1 MFTPTTAKIFPL
13 HQRFGR
19 KQPGK
24 FAAAFPGS
32 CLAGHQKRFDH
43 TGQHA
48 YIHPSIFI
56 SSFLFKHMRRK
67 LLFLALATIALTHS
81 GLAQDSTRQRPAGG
95 RSGPRNFA
103 DVITRD
109 AITDKGLFNVHK
121 VADRYYFEIPDSLL
135 RRDFLW
141 ITRYA
146 AIPAGF
152 GGGYINAGSS
162 VNEQLVVWEKADNRI
177 LLRGKSTASFSADS
191 LPINISVQANN
202 YMPVLFSFDVAALN
216 REAGTSV
223 IDVTRLF
230 LTDVKAISGLPGSL
244 RTTYRVSRLDEA
256 RSAISSMKSFPL
268 NVEVRQDLSYDA
280 AEPPSQANSGTI
292 SVLMNQSIVL
302 LPKVPMQSRINDHRV
317 GYFNIRRIDYGSEA
331 YKADE
336 VSYIRRWRLEPKDVE
351 AYRRG
356 ELVEPVKPI
365 VYYLDPAT
373 PAKLRPY
380 IRAGVEAWQ
389 KVFETA
395 GFKNAILAKDP
406 PTAAE
411 DPDFNPEDVR
421 YSVIRYVASTTR
433 NAVGPSVSDPRSG
446 EIIESDIIW
455 YHNHLRSYRNRYL
468 LETGAANERA
478 RSLNTPMEELG
489 EMMKY
494 VITHEIGH
502 ALGLPHNMKASA
514 AYPVDSLRSAAFTAR
529 NGIAATIMDY
539 ARYNYV
545 AQPGD
550 KGVRF
555 VRQLGPYDHYA
566 INWGYRYLPDAQ
578 SAADEVPTLSKWIEE
593 KGGNPVYRFGSGE
606 SFDPE
611 SQTEDIGNDPV
622 KASTYAVQNLKAV
635 APKLYA
641 WTAGETNN
649 YEDLEELYG
658 ELTATFSRYIGHVV
672 TNIGGITNDRK
683 RPAQQ
688 GNVFTPV
695 PAPVQKASM
704 QWLLTH
710 AFSSPTWLN
719 QSKIVE
725 NIHHANHV
733 EEIRALQVRHLN
745 ALLSPDRMARLMEN
759 EIRKVD
765 YNAYDMV
772 NQLQQDIW
780 KELTTGSKI
789 DIYRR
794 NLQKAYIERLGQ
806 LLAPPPA
813 GPTAGTA
820 AASQRSASAT
830 PFNLSQSDIRSIAR
844 AQLVKLSQQL
854 KAAAP
859 RHSNDLT
866 RFHIDD
872 AVARIQTILNPDK

>member
-1 MFTPTTAKIFPL
+1 MKLRTLLPVVMLLLATS
-13 HQRFGR
+13 
-19 KQPGK
+19 
-24 FAAAFPGS
+24 AAFS
-32 CLAGHQKRFDH
+32 
-43 TGQHA
+43 
-48 YIHPSIFI
+48 
-56 SSFLFKHMRRK
+56 
-67 LLFLALATIALTHS
+67 
-81 GLAQDSTRQRPAGG
+81 QDSTRQRPPGG
-95 RSGPRNFA
+95 RSGIRNYT
-103 DVITRD
+103 DVVTKD
-109 AITDKGLFNVHK
+109 AITDAGLFNVHK
-121 VADRYYFEIPDSLL
+121 VGDRYYFEIPDSLL

-152 GGGYINAGSS
+152 GGGYVNAGSS
-162 VNEQLVVWEKADNRI
+162 VNEQMVIWERADNRI
-177 LLRGKSTASFSADS
+177 LLRSKSTSSFSADS

-202 YMPVLFSFDVAALN
+202 YMPVLFSFEIAAQN
-216 REAGTSV
+216 RDTRSSV

-230 LTDVKAISGLPGSL
+230 LTDVRAISGLTSSL
-244 RTTYRVSRLDEA
+244 RTTYRVTRLDEA
-256 RSAISSMKSFPL
+256 RSFINSVKSFPL
-268 NVEVRQDLSYDA
+268 NVEVRQDLSYEA
-280 AEPPSQANSGTI
+280 AEPPANSSTGTI

-302 LPKVPMQSRINDHRV
+302 LPKVPMQPRINDDRV
-317 GYFNIRRIDYGSEA
+317 GYFNINKIDYGSEA

-336 VSYIRRWRLEPKDVE
+336 ISYIRRWRLEPKDVP

-380 IRAGVEAWQ
+380 IKAGVEAWQ

-406 PTAAE
+406 PSPQE

-421 YSVIRYVASTTR
+421 YSVVRYVASTTR

-468 LETGAANERA
+468 LETGAANEKA
-478 RSLNTPMEELG
+478 RTLNTPMEELG

-514 AYPVDSLRSAAFTAR
+514 AYPVDSLRNASFTAR

-566 INWGYRYLPDAQ
+566 INWGYRYLPDAK
-578 SAADEVPTLSKWIEE
+578 SAQDEVPTLSKWIEE
-593 KGGNPVYRFGSGE
+593 KSGNPLYRFGSGE
-606 SFDPE
+606 AFDPE
-611 SQTEDIGNDPV
+611 SQTEDVGNDPV
-622 KASTYAVQNLKAV
+622 KASTYAVQNLKFV
-635 APKLYA
+635 ASKLYD

-649 YEDLEELYG
+649 YDDLEELYG

-672 TNIGGITNDRK
+672 TTIGGVQNERK
-683 RPAQQ
+683 RPNQK
-688 GNVFTPV
+688 GPVYTPV
-695 PAPVQKASM
+695 PAKEQMASM

-710 AFSSPTWLN
+710 AFSSPDWLY
-719 QSKIVE
+719 QSKIAA

-733 EEIRALQVRHLN
+733 EEVRSLQVRHLN

-759 EIRKVD
+759 DVRNVA
-765 YNAYDMV
+765 YNAADMMS
-772 NQLQQDIW
+772 QLQNGIW

-806 LLAPPPA
+806 LMAPPPA
-813 GPTAGTA
+813 ATGPA
-820 AASQRSASAT
+820 AAPASRPGGGT
-830 PFNLSQSDIRSIAR
+830 PFSLSQSDIRSIAR
-844 AQLVKLSQQL
+844 AYLVRLVQQL
-854 KAAAP
+854 KAVAP
-859 RHSNDLT
+859 KHTNDLT
-866 RFHIDD
+866 RYHIDD
-872 AVARIQTILNPDK
+872 SMARIDAILNPDK

>member
-1 MFTPTTAKIFPL
+1 MQMRLQSLVPVVMAVFMTY
-13 HQRFGR
+13 
-19 KQPGK
+19 
-24 FAAAFPGS
+24 
-32 CLAGHQKRFDH
+32 
-43 TGQHA
+43 TGF
-48 YIHPSIFI
+48 S
-56 SSFLFKHMRRK
+56 
-67 LLFLALATIALTHS
+67 
-81 GLAQDSTRQRPAGG
+81 QDSTRQRTAGA
-95 RSGPRNFA
+95 RSGARNYS
-103 DVITRD
+103 DVITKD

-121 VADRYYFEIPDSLL
+121 VGDRYYFEIPDSLL

-152 GGGYINAGSS
+152 GGGYVNAGSS
-162 VNEQLVVWEKADNRI
+162 VNEQLVIWEKADNRI
-177 LLRGKSTASFSADS
+177 LLRSKSTSSFSADS

-202 YMPVLFSFDVAALN
+202 YMPVLFSFDVAAIN
-216 REAGTSV
+216 RDARSSV

-230 LTDVKAISGLPGSL
+230 LTDVRAISGMTSAI
-244 RTTYRVSRLDEA
+244 RTTYRVTRLDEA
-256 RSAISSMKSFPL
+256 RSFITSAKSFPL
-268 NVEVRQDLSYDA
+268 NVEVRQDLSYEA
-280 AEPPSQANSGTI
+280 AEPPTNSSTGTI

-302 LPKVPMQSRINDHRV
+302 LPKVPMQPRINDDRV
-317 GYFNIRRIDYGSEA
+317 GYFNINKIDYGSEA

-336 VSYIRRWRLEPKDVE
+336 ISYIRRWRMEPKDMA

-373 PAKLRPY
+373 PARLRPY
-380 IRAGVEAWQ
+380 IKAGVEAWQ

-406 PTAAE
+406 PTAQE

-468 LETGAANERA
+468 LETGAANPKA
-478 RSLNTPMEELG
+478 RTLNTPIEDLG

-514 AYPVDSLRSAAFTAR
+514 AYPVDSLRSATFTQK

-555 VRQLGPYDHYA
+555 IRQLGPYDHYV
-566 INWGYRYLPDAQ
+566 INWGYRYLPDAK
-578 SAADEVPTLSKWIEE
+578 SAQDEVSILSQWIEE
-593 KGGNPVYRFGSGE
+593 KGGNPIYRFGSGE
-606 SFDPE
+606 PFDPE

-622 KASTYAVQNLKAV
+622 KASTYAVQNLKTV
-635 APKLYA
+635 APKLYE

-658 ELTATFSRYIGHVV
+658 ELTGTFSRYIGHVV
-672 TNIGGITNDRK
+672 TNIGGVMNDRK
-683 RPAQQ
+683 KPNQKGA
-688 GNVFTPV
+688 VFTPV
-695 PAPVQKASM
+695 SANEQRASM

-710 AFSSPTWLN
+710 AFSSPEWLN
-719 QSKIVE
+719 QSRIVG
-725 NIHHANHV
+725 NIHHANQV
-733 EEIRALQVRHLN
+733 EEIRSLQVRHLN
-745 ALLSPDRMARLMEN
+745 SLLSPDRLARLMEN
-759 EIRKVD
+759 EVKKVD
-765 YNAYDMV
+765 YNAADMLS
-772 NQLQQDIW
+772 QLQNGIW
-780 KELTTGSKI
+780 KELSSGSKI

-806 LLAPPPA
+806 LMADQP
-813 GPTAGTA
+813 A
-820 AASQRSASAT
+820 AASSPSAAPAASRNPNAT
-830 PFNLSQSDIRSIAR
+830 PFSLTQSDIRSIAR
-844 AQLVKLSQQL
+844 AHLVKLAQQL

-859 RHSNDLT
+859 KHANDLT
-866 RFHIDD
+866 RFHLDD
-872 AVARIQTILNPDK
+872 AMARIDKILHPDK